1 MTLELATQ
9 RQSVQ
14 RSPPPPSMYK
24 KNLHCSRHFFK
35 ENSQEKRA
43 VPFPSLSISLKRL
56 PKTTPYTLGL
66 SVMREADIL
75 FPGWMLVSCRI
86 SQPAPQG
93 VCEVEALE
101 PRGCSLQK
109 HNKATDPQQKWK
121 WAILEFIGVNMWV
134 FLWIKR
140 IPWNIVVWV
149 ILRSFYSNGLPGQ
162 GLRDTP
168 VIYHWRTGTEGHE
181 WITQELH
188 CTHPIM
194 AWCQWASWRIHQ
206 GVYENSWPWKQT
218 HQLIITA
225 LVPFLSPCQFWR
237 SQKHWVEGEAERRVK
252 LEMTF
257 LLIDD
262 HH

>member
-9 RQSVQ
+9 GQSVQ

-24 KNLHCSRHFFK
+24 KNLHCRRHFFK

-43 VPFPSLSISLKRL
+43 VPFFSLSISLKRL

-93 VCEVEALE
+93 MCEVEALD

-140 IPWNIVVWV
+140 IPWNIVSVSDPEKFLLKWV
-149 ILRSFYSNGLPGQ
+149 AWTGAQ
-162 GLRDTP
+162 GHSSDIPLEDR
-168 VIYHWRTGTEGHE
+168 
-181 WITQELH
+181 
-188 CTHPIM
+188 
-194 AWCQWASWRIHQ
+194 
-206 GVYENSWPWKQT
+206 N
-218 HQLIITA
+218 
-225 LVPFLSPCQFWR
+225 WR
-237 SQKHWVEGEAERRVK
+237 SWVSHPRVA
-252 LEMTF
+252 LHTSNNGMMSMG
-257 LLIDD
+257 
-262 HH
+262 